1 MSSSSILKGILQN
14 RSTYNYPGV
23 CADLFTDDQ
32 YYKSYFQ
39 YSCKQVLVYNIN
51 CIIIFLFHLTAVRFG
66 RVPKRE
72 KAKILAAMQSSRM
85 KTQESK
91 VMGELNDDAKI
102 IDCIVRA
109 HYDTCDYTRKKMDPF
124 LQSAKANP
132 KYISCSGTV
141 SFLPLSKAK
150 EDHIFLGSFLSLS
163 IFLRVLLINHNYYQ
177 SLLPFALELELT
189 IWTLWCTK
197 NSRRLEFQYYFV
209 YCLY

>member
-1 MSSSSILKGILQN
+1 M
-14 RSTYNYPGV
+14 
-23 CADLFTDDQ
+23 
-32 YYKSYFQ
+32 
-39 YSCKQVLVYNIN
+39 YNIN
-51 CIIIFLFHLTAVRFG
+51 YVIIFLFHLTAVRFG

-141 SFLPLSKAK
+141 SPPPPLNKRPRFLKGNISCLS
-150 EDHIFLGSFLSLS
+150 
-163 IFLRVLLINHNYYQ
+163 
-177 SLLPFALELELT
+177 
-189 IWTLWCTK
+189 
-197 NSRRLEFQYYFV
+197 
-209 YCLY
+209 

>member
-1 MSSSSILKGILQN
+1 M
-14 RSTYNYPGV
+14 
-23 CADLFTDDQ
+23 
-32 YYKSYFQ
+32 
-39 YSCKQVLVYNIN
+39 
-51 CIIIFLFHLTAVRFG
+51 RFG

-109 HYDTCDYTRKKMDPF
+109 HYDTCDYTRKKMEPF

-141 SFLPLSKAK
+141 SLFSSTHSTKASLALNLIT
-150 EDHIFLGSFLSLS
+150 HFSVLGDGL
-163 IFLRVLLINHNYYQ
+163 
-177 SLLPFALELELT
+177 
-189 IWTLWCTK
+189 C
-197 NSRRLEFQYYFV
+197 
-209 YCLY
+209 

>member
-1 MSSSSILKGILQN
+1 MISITNHNFNTVAN
-14 RSTYNYPGV
+14 RY
-23 CADLFTDDQ
+23 
-32 YYKSYFQ
+32 
-39 YSCKQVLVYNIN
+39 VLVYNIN
-51 CIIIFLFHLTAVRFG
+51 YIIFLFHLTAVRFG

-141 SFLPLSKAK
+141 SFLPLSKK
-150 EDHIFLGSFLSLS
+150 RRPYLFGSFLPLS
-163 IFLRVLLINHNYYQ
+163 IFLRVLLINYNYY
-177 SLLPFALELELT
+177 
-189 IWTLWCTK
+189 
-197 NSRRLEFQYYFV
+197 
-209 YCLY
+209 

>member
-1 MSSSSILKGILQN
+1 M
-14 RSTYNYPGV
+14 
-23 CADLFTDDQ
+23 
-32 YYKSYFQ
+32 
-39 YSCKQVLVYNIN
+39 
-51 CIIIFLFHLTAVRFG
+51 RFG

-141 SFLPLSKAK
+141 SFLPLSKKK
-150 EDHIFLGSFLSLS
+150 EAISFWGLFSLS
-163 IFLRVLLINHNYYQ
+163 IF
-177 SLLPFALELELT
+177 S
-189 IWTLWCTK
+189 
-197 NSRRLEFQYYFV
+197 
-209 YCLY
+209 